1 MSRIDAETIAVY
13 DAQAED
19 YAKRRAHRIEPGL
32 ATFAAKLRQGGHV
45 LDLGCGPGDSSAYL
59 LQAGLTVDAV
69 DASASMV
76 AITRTLGVNARQA
89 TFEQINETDAY
100 DGIWASYSLLHAARS
115 DMPEHLTRLRNALKS
130 GGKLHVGLKL
140 GQGEARDPLGRL
152 YTYYT
157 LDELIGLLETA
168 GFIPKTWETEKA
180 VGLDG
185 ATYQGIWMHA
195 DG

>member
-59 LQAGLTVDAV
+59 LQAGFTVDAV

>member
-19 YAKRRAHRIEPGL
+19 YAKRRAHRIEQGL

-59 LQAGLTVDAV
+59 LQAGFTVDAV

-115 DMPEHLTRLRNALKS
+115 DMPEHLTRIRNALKS

-168 GFIPKTWETEKA
+168 GFIPETWETEKA

>member
-59 LQAGLTVDAV
+59 LQAGFTVDAV

-168 GFIPKTWETEKA
+168 GFIPETWETEKA